1 MLDHLNALIPFG
13 AIGAALNGTAALT
26 ATAVATA
33 TATATVTPLSVS
45 LPVALEPLL
54 EQDSM
59 TSRALGWLING
70 FVLLLQTILP
80 ITGMRSVTNMVS
92 DVIEKSRDSGS
103 TLEVLDVCLLFVG
116 YFSIF
121 SSIFLIFLL
130 SQAMEKIAGFS
141 KFVSALSDVIRSL
154 AGVSKVFVLLYLR
167 IFILPMCLGACVL
180 SSANVLLVIPREEWV
195 TFIATNI
202 VGSIALTW
210 VLGIT
215 YMLTVTLFVLQLRE
229 VLHPG
234 VLAQNI
240 RPQEAHLDLLGSLIL
255 DTSVNHVRRMCVL
268 MVVYMVLMALLVVA
282 PIWLVRFTSRM
293 FNTTHYL
300 TLRTWY
306 VLPEVQLPFE
316 LAFGHIAFLT

>member
-1 MLDHLNALIPFG
+1 MALP
-13 AIGAALNGTAALT
+13 
-26 ATAVATA
+26 
-33 TATATVTPLSVS
+33 TPLDPSI
-45 LPVALEPLL
+45 LF

-59 TSRALGWLING
+59 TSKALGWLMNG
-70 FVLLLQTILP
+70 VLILLKTILP
-80 ITGMRSVTNMVS
+80 ITGLRSVTNMVS

-121 SSIFLIFLL
+121 TSIFFIFWL

-141 KFVSALSDVIRSL
+141 KFVSALTDVIRSL
-154 AGVSKVFVLLYLR
+154 AQISKVFVLLYLR

-180 SSANVLLVIPREEWV
+180 SSSNVLLVIPREEWV

-282 PIWLVRFTSRM
+282 PIWLVRFTSRLL
-293 FNTTHYL
+293 NITHYL